1 MAIWTVKSMQTAP
14 QEDGLPDVVKR
25 VFWLCTATDGVNES
39 RLGGKT
45 EVPLSTASFTP
56 YDQLTQTQVI
66 GWVRDVLGPQEV
78 ARIEASLQQQ
88 LADMANP
95 PIVELPLPWAA

>member
-1 MAIWTVKSMQTAP
+1 
-14 QEDGLPDVVKR
+14 
-25 VFWLCTATDGVNES
+25 
-39 RLGGKT
+39 
-45 EVPLSTASFTP
+45 
-56 YDQLTQTQVI
+56 LTQTQVI
-66 GWVRDVLGPQEV
+66 GWVQDVLGPQEV

>member
-1 MAIWTVKSMQTAP
+1 MATWTVESMQTAP
-14 QEDGLPDVVKR
+14 QEDGLPEVVKR

-56 YDQLTQTQVI
+56 YDQLTQAQVI
-66 GWVRDVLGPQEV
+66 GWVQDVLGPQEV

-95 PIVELPLPWAA
+95 PIVDLPLPWAA